1 MLLKAKVEETW
12 SSVCG
17 RRRFSFSSPLSPGNE
32 LLSLHTYGPWGDH
45 LTCPLRGLCVRY
57 VRITGMFC
65 LQSVLVLL
73 SSSCGST
80 SFLCVL
86 DCGFL
91 PCYLW
96 NEQVR
101 SKFSFILTV
110 SVSCRVLRGLGFV
123 PVTSTIVVHPNSGNT
138 STSANV
144 TAKSVHSHSHRWG
157 GYLCAPPVCPS
168 GLENTCHADVWGVW
182 SAMFRLVMKVWLNFV
197 WILIT
202 IRS

>member
-1 MLLKAKVEETW
+1 MSAGDDAFPLVLLFV
-12 SSVCG
+12 
-17 RRRFSFSSPLSPGNE
+17 PGNE
-32 LLSLHTYGPWGDH
+32 LLSLHTYGPWG
-45 LTCPLRGLCVRY
+45 LCVLRGLCVRY

-91 PCYLW
+91 PCFLW

-101 SKFSFILTV
+101 SKFNIILTV

-168 GLENTCHADVWGVW
+168 GLENTCHADVWG
-182 SAMFRLVMKVWLNFV
+182 MFWAWGVQCLGLWWRYGLTSFEFWLPYEVKIELLRWWCGF
-197 WILIT
+197 
-202 IRS
+202 

>member
-1 MLLKAKVEETW
+1 M
-12 SSVCG
+12 
-17 RRRFSFSSPLSPGNE
+17 
-32 LLSLHTYGPWGDH
+32 
-45 LTCPLRGLCVRY
+45 RY

-91 PCYLW
+91 PCFLW

-101 SKFSFILTV
+101 SKFNFILTV

-138 STSANV
+138 STSAKIIKERPQSLVTGEVVTCVHRQCRADGLGNV
-144 TAKSVHSHSHRWG
+144 LGVGSV
-157 GYLCAPPVCPS
+157 
-168 GLENTCHADVWGVW
+168 
-182 SAMFRLVMKVWLNFV
+182 MFRLVMKVWLNFV
-197 WILIT
+197 
-202 IRS
+202 